1 VEGLERRILHRM
13 VGGWRG
19 VRAAPAASP
28 PGLGR
33 GPDGRGPYGPR
44 RLPEQRLPGR
54 PAEPGRTE
62 RSSRAGALL
71 CAVLLAA
78 YGNLFTA
85 VAWRLEGP
93 VYTVLSLAGPLS
105 LLTAVLVWHRL
116 ADRRPFADL
125 GLHGRRWRVGLLW
138 GVCGGLL
145 LAAPPLAYFLVLPV
159 TAGTGLRVA
168 EVHNATWGALL
179 LRLLVFTPI
188 LVALVEEVAFRGFLL
203 GRLRRALPQRTTL
216 ALLLSALAFALWHV
230 TVNLLTL
237 GETNVASAGLTTVPV
252 AVAAGLL
259 SVFVAGLVFGGLY
272 LRTGGLAAPVLAHWL
287 VDALMLIALAT
298 PAGGA

>member
-1 VEGLERRILHRM
+1 
-13 VGGWRG
+13 
-19 VRAAPAASP
+19 VRA
-28 PGLGR
+28 
-33 GPDGRGPYGPR
+33 
-44 RLPEQRLPGR
+44 
-54 PAEPGRTE
+54 
-62 RSSRAGALL
+62 SRAGALL

-93 VYTVLSLAGPLS
+93 VYTVLSLAGPLG
-105 LLTAVLVWHRL
+105 LLVAVLVWHRL
-116 ADRRPFADL
+116 ADRLPFADL
-125 GLHGRRWRVGLLW
+125 GLHRRRWRAGLLW
-138 GVCGGLL
+138 GVLGGLL
-145 LAAPPLAYFLVLPV
+145 LAVPPLAYFLLLPL

-168 EVHNATWGALL
+168 EVHEATWGALL
-179 LRLLVFTPI
+179 LRLLIFTPI

-203 GRLRRALPQRTTL
+203 GRLRRALPQRTAL

-237 GETNVASAGLTTVPV
+237 GETNIASAGLATVPV
-252 AVAAGLL
+252 AVAAGLV

-287 VDALMLIALAT
+287 VDALMLIALAG
-298 PAGGA
+298 PPGV